1 MTDAPARIVACP
13 TCRKPVHWSPT
24 NRYRPFCSQRC
35 QMIDLGAWASEDYR
49 IPENDVNVDAESS
62 DEEQD

>member
-1 MTDAPARIVACP
+1 MTDTPARIVACP

-49 IPENDVNVDAESS
+49 IPENDVNVDAEPSG
-62 DEEQD
+62 DEQE

>member
-1 MTDAPARIVACP
+1 MTDTPARIVACP

-49 IPENDVNVDAESS
+49 IPENDEDVDAEALD
-62 DEEQD
+62 DEEE